1 MQGPATMTKPFWIP
15 ETQNGCTEMETK
27 SSVTAEPT
35 LPLQIPWNKEGCL
48 RKGKTK
54 WKAVKWPLLKL
65 QRPRIFAPGEP

>member
-1 MQGPATMTKPFWIP
+1 MQGPATVTKPLWIP

-48 RKGKTK
+48 RKGKK
-54 WKAVKWPLLKL
+54 
-65 QRPRIFAPGEP
+65 